1 MSNPEY
7 VVDSLP
13 SKTDPL
19 PSAYLYYYMNIDGF
33 ICSIL
38 IAWSYFPS
46 SFLLLGFNEID
57 YLYYVALSILLLAVI

>member
-1 MSNPEY
+1 MSKPEY

-19 PSAYLYYYMNIDGF
+19 PSPYLYYMNIDDF

-46 SFLLLGFNEID
+46 SFLLSGFNEID
-57 YLYYVALSILLLAVI
+57 SLYYVALSILLAVI